1 MAIGERNEILRQR
14 DAWIEV
20 FNELE
25 RQIDLTIED
34 RNLPAERRL
43 WRIREI
49 VHKIAYETA
58 VPDEKLTTSPKVL
71 RYIRAGAIV
80 IVVLPFVL
88 LIMPFWRLVDGTTGR
103 GRASPRNRT
112 ARRLDRS
119 AIARAGSKKGGPAPR
134 LCATAHRGPR
144 TPDQAAL

>member
-1 MAIGERNEILRQR
+1 MRQFASATSSFVSGMWR
-14 DAWIEV
+14 LASATKSYANATHGSKCSTSLSARLIS
-20 FNELE
+20 
-25 RQIDLTIED
+25 RSKT

-88 LIMPFWRLVDGTTGR
+88 LIMPFLAACGWYD
-103 GRASPRNRT
+103 RARQSFT
-112 ARRLDRS
+112 AKPDR
-119 AIARAGSKKGGPAPR
+119 
-134 LCATAHRGPR
+134 
-144 TPDQAAL
+144 